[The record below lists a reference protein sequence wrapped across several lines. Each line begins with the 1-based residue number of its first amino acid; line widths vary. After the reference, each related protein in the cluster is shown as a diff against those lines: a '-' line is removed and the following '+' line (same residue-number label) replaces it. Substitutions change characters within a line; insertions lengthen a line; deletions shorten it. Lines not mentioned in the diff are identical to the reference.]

1 MTWTA
6 GSKSVVA
13 DFDISKCQKSGKP
26 ELWSRPPFC
35 SEEGGGRDAAVPA
48 GLPVTPIGDC
58 RPQQS
63 ANVVSPEGSSSASI
77 HGESTAAT
85 RWTSNAAEASAEDR
99 LIATYFRPIATH
111 PGAFDL
117 SDDAAAIAPPPGC
130 DLVLKTDG
138 VISGVHFFPE
148 DSADAVA
155 RKALR
160 INLSDLAAKGATPL
174 GFLLSIGLPAGL
186 PPDWLKAFAHG
197 LREDAEHYRCPLL
210 GGDTDRSP
218 GAITVYIAALGTVPH
233 GTMVRR
239 KGARPGDLVVATGT
253 IGDAA
258 LGLVLRQNPT
268 AAERWKLDAA
278 MRDHLLGRYLL
289 PQPRNAIAE
298 ALRRHASAAM
308 DVSDGLV
315 GDLAKLCRVSG
326 VAAAVAVDNVP
337 LSPAALQAVA
347 AEPALIETILTGG
360 DDFEVI
366 AAVAPDKF
374 EALRCEAAA
383 AGVAVTHIGTV
394 AAGRG
399 ASFRDAD
406 GRTLTFRR
414 ASYSHF

>member
-1 MTWTA
+1 MSRQD
-6 GSKSVVA
+6 GEE
-13 DFDISKCQKSGKP
+13 P
-26 ELWSRPPFC
+26 ES
-35 SEEGGGRDAAVPA
+35 D
-48 GLPVTPIGDC
+48 
-58 RPQQS
+58 
-63 ANVVSPEGSSSASI
+63 
-77 HGESTAAT
+77 
-85 RWTSNAAEASAEDR
+85 AAEASAEDR

-111 PGAFDL
+111 PGAFGL
-117 SDDAAAIAPPPGC
+117 TDDAAAIAPPPGC

-148 DSADAVA
+148 DPADAVA

-186 PPDWLKAFAHG
+186 PPDWLKAFARG

-258 LGLVLRQNPT
+258 LGLVLRQD
-268 AAERWKLDAA
+268 AAAAGRWKLNAD
-278 MRDHLLGRYLL
+278 MRDYLLGRYLL
-289 PQPRNAIAE
+289 PQPRTAIAE

-308 DVSDGLV
+308 DVSDGLA
-315 GDLAKLCRVSG
+315 GDVAKLCRASG
-326 VAAAVAVDNVP
+326 VSADVAIADVP
-337 LSPAALQAVA
+337 LSPAAREVVA

-366 AAVAPDKF
+366 ATVAPDRL
-374 EALRCEAAA
+374 EALRREAAA
-383 AGVAVTHIGTV
+383 AGVTMTRIGTV
-394 AAGRG
+394 RAGQG
-399 ASFRDAD
+399 AHFRDAD
-406 GRTLTFRR
+406 GRALVFRR
-414 ASYSHF
+414 PSYSHF